1 MRILKLKQAPCLALL
16 LLLFAGGAQAAD
28 KAGDITLLTGRA
40 TAATEQGDIRQLRK
54 NGEVYPG
61 EILSTGPNTYLNV
74 KFTDG
79 GRTLIRPNSRFQIA
93 EYRYSQPQA
102 GRDSR
107 GSRGADR
114 NIEQEDGGNA
124 VFRLL
129 KGGFRAVTGL
139 IGRENKENYKVRT
152 PVATIGIRGTDFE
165 ARLCAGDCFDI
176 DPMPQDGLYAGV
188 FDGGINLQNGA
199 GTFERNAGQFGFVG
213 GFSQQPKGLKRRPK
227 ALSQDPMP
235 DPEACE

>member
-1 MRILKLKQAPCLALL
+1 MRILKLKPALCTALL
-16 LLLFAGGAQAAD
+16 LLFGSAAQAAD

-40 TAATEQGDIRQLRK
+40 TAATEQGDIRPLSK
-54 NGEVYPG
+54 GGEVYPG

-93 EYRYSQPQA
+93 EYRFSQ
-102 GRDSR
+102 SR
-107 GSRGADR
+107 GSRGRDDTDR
-114 NIEQEDGGNA
+114 SVEQETGGNA

-129 KGGFRAVTGL
+129 KGGFRAITGL
-139 IGRENKENYKVRT
+139 IGRDNKENYKVRT

-176 DPMPQDGLYAGV
+176 DPMPRDGLYAGV
-188 FDGGINLQNGA
+188 FEGGINLQNGA
-199 GTFERNAGQFGFVG
+199 GTFQRDAGQFGYVG
-213 GFSQQPKGLKRRPK
+213 GFSKQPQGLKRRPK
-227 ALSQDPMP
+227 PLSQDPMP